1 MTIASGQSLILR
13 TLIASLV
20 VGIGYSIA
28 VSLFV
33 IESPLSLYDLNR
45 SDFLVAPGMAM
56 LAVGIPLAL
65 FRTCQL
71 LGHPPIE
78 SLGLGD
84 AARDAVLE
92 IIFYTSWYLLGV
104 YWFLWVL
111 DLNG

>member
-65 FRTCQL
+65 
-71 LGHPPIE
+71 
-78 SLGLGD
+78 GD

>member
-28 VSLFV
+28 LSLFV

-45 SDFLVAPGMAM
+45 SD
-56 LAVGIPLAL
+56 
-65 FRTCQL
+65 QL

-92 IIFYTSWYLLGV
+92 IVFYTSWYLLGV